1 MMRILAAC
9 VLSGLLAIAPRALA
23 AGPSSVFLEDQTSSE
38 LRDQIRDGT
47 TTILVPIGGTE
58 QNGPDMVLGKHNVR
72 VKLLAEK
79 IAAQLGHTVVAP
91 VIAYVPEGSITPPT
105 AHMRF
110 AGTISIPDQAF
121 EQMLEGA
128 AKSFAQHGFRDIVF
142 LGDHG
147 GYQADLRLVADQLN
161 RQWAAG
167 HVRAHAVGEYYRAAA
182 SDFPAIL
189 KARGYSQAEI
199 GTHAGLAD
207 TSLALAV
214 DPHLVHL
221 QAMQQGPKRGPQE
234 GVYGDPRRSSAELG
248 QLGVD
253 VIVSRSV
260 EAIRAAIAR
269 R

>member
-1 MMRILAAC
+1 MMRIVVAC
-9 VLSGLLAIAPRALA
+9 VLSGLLVIAPRAVA
-23 AGPSSVFLEDQTSSE
+23 AEPSSVFLEDLTSTE
-38 LRDQIRDGT
+38 VRDQIRDGT

-72 VKLLAEK
+72 AKLLAEK
-79 IAAQLGHTVVAP
+79 IASQLGHTIVAP
-91 VIAYVPEGSITPPT
+91 VIAYVPEGNITPPV

-110 AGTISIPDQAF
+110 AGTISISDATF
-121 EQMLEGA
+121 EQMLESA

-147 GYQADLRLVADQLN
+147 GYQADVKLVADRLN

-167 HVRAHAVGEYYRAAA
+167 PVRAHAIGEYYRAAA
-182 SDFPAIL
+182 TDFPAIL
-189 KARGYSQAEI
+189 KARGYSNAEI

-214 DPHLVHL
+214 DAHLVHL
-221 QAMQQGPKRGPQE
+221 HEMQSGPKRGPEE

-260 EAIRAAIAR
+260 EAIRAAIAHR
-269 R
+269 

>member
-1 MMRILAAC
+1 MIRTVVAC
-9 VLSGLLAIAPRALA
+9 VLSSLLAAAPCTA
-23 AGPSSVFLEDQTSSE
+23 ATAASTVFLEGLTSTE
-38 LRDQIRDGT
+38 LRDQIRAGT
-47 TTILVPIGGTE
+47 TTVLVPIGGTE

-79 IAAQLGHTVVAP
+79 IALQLGHTVVAP
-91 VIAYVPEGSITPPT
+91 VIAYVPEGSITPPA

-110 AGTISIPDQAF
+110 AGTISIPDATF
-121 EQMLEGA
+121 EQILESA
-128 AKSFAQHGFRDIVF
+128 AMSFAQHGFRDIVF

-147 GYQADLRLVADQLN
+147 GYQADEKRVADRLN

-167 HVRAHAVGEYYRAAA
+167 PARAHAIEEYYRAAA
-182 SDFPAIL
+182 SDFAAIL
-189 KARGYSQAEI
+189 KSHGYSEAEI

-221 QAMQQGPKRGPQE
+221 QEMQAGPKRGPEE
-234 GVYGDPRRSSAELG
+234 GVYGDPRRSRVELG

-253 VIVSRSV
+253 VIVTRSV
-260 EAIRAAIAR
+260 EAIRAAIAHR
-269 R
+269 